1 MSAKPQMSESNFIQH
16 EPCPKCGSKNN
27 LARYEDGSAYC
38 FGIDCKYY
46 EKADGQPTV
55 IKINKNKNFQEGTF
69 KDLPK
74 RKITQETCR
83 KFSYQCNDQYQIANY
98 YNKNKELVAQKLRTP
113 NKEFKWIGESKDIL
127 LFGQQIFRDGD
138 RRLVITEGEI
148 DALTVSQYVF
158 QNKYAVVSIPMGV
171 ASAKKHV
178 LNNIEWV
185 EKFDEVIIC
194 FDNDEPGQKAAQ
206 EVASIITPG
215 KAKIARLSGKDP
227 SELVQEGRSKEL
239 ISCIYD
245 ASVYRPDGIIQGQD
259 TWDIFI
265 KEDTFSTSYYP
276 YNGLNQYTNGIR
288 SSEIITVTAG
298 SGIGKSQLCRE
309 IAYNLIKQGK
319 TIGYIALEEDVKR
332 SITGLIAL
340 DLDKQL
346 HKPEVRALVPEEE
359 LRKSWEKISKQ
370 VYFYDHW
377 GSTETDNLLAK
388 IKYLNQACGCTHIFL
403 DHISIVVSGIDD
415 GDERR
420 IIDNMMTKLRSLT
433 QQLGLSLIVVSHLKR
448 LEGNRDHVDGVR
460 TSLGHLRGSAA
471 IAQLSDM
478 VIGCERNQQSE
489 ENPHLMTIRILKNRF
504 TGQTGV
510 ACQLQ
515 FNQESGRLYELG
527 NMQSQDE
534 TERRESYY

>member
-1 MSAKPQMSESNFIQH
+1 MTASQQMSSAFKHH
-16 EPCPKCGSKNN
+16 EPCPQCGSKNN

-38 FGIDCKYY
+38 FGSDCKYY
-46 EKADGQPTV
+46 EKAEGQATV
-55 IKINKNKNFQEGTF
+55 IKINTKANLQDGEFQ
-69 KDLPK
+69 DLVR
-74 RKITQETCR
+74 RKISSETCR
-83 KFSYQCNDQYQIANY
+83 KYNYQCNQNYQIANY
-98 YNKNKELVAQKLRTP
+98 YNKNKEIVAQKLRTP
-113 NKEFKWIGESKDIL
+113 NKEFKWIGDSKDIL
-127 LFGQQIFRDGD
+127 LFGQQVFRDGD

-148 DALTVSQYVF
+148 DALTISQYVF
-158 QNKYAVVSIPMGV
+158 QNKYAAVSIPMGV
-171 ASAKKHV
+171 QSAKKHI

-194 FDNDEPGQKAAQ
+194 FDNDEPGRKAAK

-215 KAKIARLSGKDP
+215 KAKIANLSGKDAN
-227 SELVQEGRSKEL
+227 EMVQEGRSKEL
-239 ISCIYD
+239 VSAVYD
-245 ASVYRPDGIIQGQD
+245 ASIYRPDGIIQGAE
-259 TWDIFI
+259 TWDTFI
-265 KEDTFSTSYYP
+265 KEDNFHTSEYP
-276 YNGLNQYTNGIR
+276 YKGLNDYTNGLR
-288 SSEIITVTAG
+288 SSEIVTVTAG

-340 DLDKQL
+340 DQNLQL
-346 HKPEVRALVPEEE
+346 HKPEVRALVEEKE
-359 LRKSWEKISKQ
+359 LRKSWEKISKN

-377 GSTETDNLLAK
+377 GSTDTENLLAK
-388 IKYLNQACGCTHIFL
+388 IKYLNQACGCTHIVL
-403 DHISIVVSGIDD
+403 DHISIVVSGIND

-448 LEGNRDHVDGVR
+448 LEGNKDHVDGVR

-489 ENPHLMTIRILKNRF
+489 DNPHLMTVRILKNRF

-515 FNQESGRLYELG
+515 FNHDTGRLFELG
-527 NMQSQDE
+527 NMQSE
-534 TERRESYY
+534 NESERRESYY

>member
-1 MSAKPQMSESNFIQH
+1 MTANAQMSSSFSHH
-16 EPCPKCGSKNN
+16 EPCPQCGSKDN

-38 FGIDCKYY
+38 FGGDCKYF
-46 EKADGQPTV
+46 EKAGGQPTV
-55 IKINKNKNFQEGTF
+55 IKIKSNTNFQTGEHQT
-69 KDLPK
+69 LVK
-74 RKITQETCR
+74 RKISNETCR
-83 KFSYQCNDQYQIANY
+83 KFNYQCNQNYQIANY

-113 NKEFKWIGESKDIL
+113 NKEFKWIGDSKDIL
-127 LFGQQIFRDGD
+127 LFGQQVFRDGD

-171 ASAKKHV
+171 QSAKKHV

-194 FDNDEPGQKAAQ
+194 FDNDAPGRTAAK
-206 EVASIITPG
+206 EVASIIAPG
-215 KAKIARLSGKDP
+215 KAKIVNLTGKDP
-227 SELVQEGRSKEL
+227 NELVQEGRSDEL
-239 ISCIYD
+239 VKSIYD
-245 ASVYRPDGIIQGQD
+245 AAIFRPDGIIQGD
-259 TWDIFI
+259 ETWDLFI
-265 KEDTFSTSYYP
+265 KEDTYQTSLYP
-276 YNGLNQYTNGIR
+276 YHGINEYTDGIR
-288 SSEIITVTAG
+288 TSEIITVTAG

-319 TIGYIALEEDVKR
+319 TIGYIALEEDVRR
-332 SITGLIAL
+332 SITGFLSI
-340 DLDKQL
+340 DLNKQL
-346 HKPEVRALVPEEE
+346 HRPEIKALVPHDE
-359 LRKSWEKISKQ
+359 LRASWEKVSKQ

-403 DHISIVVSGIDD
+403 DHISIVVSGINE

-433 QQLGLSLIVVSHLKR
+433 QQLGLSLIIVSHLKR

-460 TSLGHLRGSAA
+460 TSLGHLRGSAS

-489 ENPHLMTIRILKNRF
+489 DNPHLMTVRILKNRF
-504 TGQTGV
+504 SGKTGV

-515 FNQESGRLYELG
+515 FNQDTGRLNELG
-527 NMQSQDE
+527 NLQSENE
-534 TERRESYY
+534 TEGRADYY

>member
-1 MSAKPQMSESNFIQH
+1 MTASLQMSSPFKHH
-16 EPCPKCGSKNN
+16 EPCPQCGSKNN

-38 FGIDCKYY
+38 FGSDCKYY
-46 EKADGQPTV
+46 EKNEGQATV
-55 IKINKNKNFQEGTF
+55 IKIKSNNNFQDGEF
-69 KDLPK
+69 QDLLK
-74 RKITQETCR
+74 RKISSETCR
-83 KFSYQCNDQYQIANY
+83 KYNYQCNQKYQIANY

-127 LFGQQIFRDGD
+127 LFGQQVFRDGD

-148 DALTVSQYVF
+148 DALTISQYVF
-158 QNKYAVVSIPMGV
+158 SNKYAAVSIPMGV
-171 ASAKKHV
+171 QSAKKHV

-185 EKFDEVIIC
+185 EKFEEVIIC
-194 FDNDEPGQKAAQ
+194 FDNDEPGRKAAQ

-215 KAKIARLSGKDP
+215 KAKIASLSGKDAN
-227 SELVQEGRSKEL
+227 EMVQEGRGKEL
-239 ISCIYD
+239 ISAVYD
-245 ASVYRPDGIIQGQD
+245 ASIYRPDGIIHGAD

-265 KEDTFSTSYYP
+265 KDDEFETSQYP
-276 YNGLNQYTNGIR
+276 YSGLNEYTNGIR
-288 SSEIITVTAG
+288 SSEIVTITAG

-319 TIGYIALEEDVKR
+319 TIGYIALEENVRR
-332 SITGLIAL
+332 SITGFLSI
-340 DLDKQL
+340 DLNKQL
-346 HKPEVRALVPEEE
+346 HKPEIKALVPEEE
-359 LRKSWEKISKQ
+359 LKASYQRVSKQ

-377 GSTETDNLLAK
+377 GSTDTENLLAK
-388 IKYLNQACGCTHIFL
+388 LKYLNQACGCTHIFL
-403 DHISIVVSGIDD
+403 DHLSIMVSGIHE

-433 QQLGLSLIVVSHLKR
+433 QQLNLSIIAVCHLKR

-489 ENPHLMTIRILKNRF
+489 DNPHLMTIRVLKNRF

-515 FNQESGRLYELG
+515 FNQETGRLYELG
-527 NMQSQDE
+527 NMQSQDA